1 MSKLGF
7 DLFLSFSR
15 RSISRYHSTSDFKTQ
30 LMFKTQPIAFAQRTT
45 LGPKMSGPEKGETK
59 KTAG

>member
-1 MSKLGF
+1 
-7 DLFLSFSR
+7 
-15 RSISRYHSTSDFKTQ
+15 
-30 LMFKTQPIAFAQRTT
+30 MFKTQPIAFAQRTT